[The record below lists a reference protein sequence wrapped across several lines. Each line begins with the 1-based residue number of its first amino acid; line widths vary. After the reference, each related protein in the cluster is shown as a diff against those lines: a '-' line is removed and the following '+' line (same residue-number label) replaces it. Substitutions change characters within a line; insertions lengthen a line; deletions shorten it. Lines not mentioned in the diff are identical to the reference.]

1 MNRRQLIKGTAVL
14 GGVVAAGGVGGV
26 LWMRDGRDAWEAE
39 VEAVRRAIAPGAS
52 ASDHTRALV
61 RAATLAA
68 NSHNTQP
75 WRFAAGDGAITIA
88 PDFARRC
95 AVVDPD
101 DHHLYASLGCATE
114 NMVQAA
120 PLIGLAADARF
131 DAAMD
136 AVTVGLQPGTVQSS
150 GLGAAIVRRQCARSL
165 YDGRA
170 VPGEQL
176 KMLEA
181 AGRGA
186 GVEIVILTEPAAVED
201 VLALIIE
208 GNTRQVEDPAFVAEL
223 KRWLRFSY
231 RDAVDTRDGLFS
243 AASGSPVIPG
253 LVGNLIFG
261 LVFTARGENARY
273 AAQVRSS
280 SGLAVFVSEH
290 DDKTHW
296 VEAGR
301 AVERFALTATTL
313 GLSHAF
319 VNQVVEVAEVR
330 HNLAGRL
337 GLGDRRP
344 DFVVRFGYGPD
355 MPRSLRRP
363 VDWHQFVRG
372 VGGRGE
378 GLPGADPRVLAPS
391 PQYRGRLRRPAHR
404 PCA

>member
-1 MNRRQLIKGTAVL
+1 MNRRQLIKGTAAL

-26 LWMRDGRDAWEAE
+26 LWMRDGRDTWEAE

-52 ASDHTRALV
+52 VSDQTRELV

-75 WRFAAGDGAITIA
+75 WRFAVGDGAIAIA

-101 DHHLYASLGCATE
+101 DHHLYASLGCAAE

-136 AVTVGLQPGTVQSS
+136 AVTVGLQPGTVQSP

-231 RDAVDTRDGLFS
+231 RDAVNTRDGLFS

-253 LVGNLIFG
+253 VVGNLIFG
-261 LVFTARGENARY
+261 LVFTAKAENARY

-290 DDKTHW
+290 DDKAHW

-319 VNQVVEVAEVR
+319 VNQAVEVAAVR
-330 HNLAGRL
+330 HSLAGRL

-363 VDWHQFVRG
+363 VD
-372 VGGRGE
+372 
-378 GLPGADPRVLAPS
+378 AVLA
-391 PQYRGRLRRPAHR
+391 A
-404 PCA
+404 